1 MRIVSLNFALM
12 PKRRKAVGQLDMSLK
27 IKKRRFRVL
36 TFASSLTMN
45 TRIFLRPNHYLQLSP
60 ERNSKS
66 GNKQENGCVE
76 SKTNF

>member
-36 TFASSLTMN
+36 TFAFSLTMN
-45 TRIFLRPNHYLQLSP
+45 TRIFLRPNHYLQPLAP
-60 ERNSKS
+60 TEFKKR
-66 GNKQENGCVE
+66 
-76 SKTNF
+76 